1 MALAPSPSRAMSD
14 STHARSQRGFTLI
27 EMLLV
32 ILLIGVMV
40 GIATFAINAT
50 WQRFRLESTAGDVR
64 SFVQQTFTSM
74 NSEGTPVFLRLVPG
88 TPNRLEIAAAADG
101 TGVMR
106 QLELPNLV
114 NLAMT
119 STSEIDC
126 DWPDEDGEVLSTND
140 TSTPRILQLDLIGRT
155 LDATGVQITGVRHL
169 ILTHDDMVTGALQ
182 PRMRYEIRVYPLWY
196 VNLVRTKE

>member
-1 MALAPSPSRAMSD
+1 MNG
-14 STHARSQRGFTLI
+14 STHAPGQRGFTLI

-40 GIATFAINAT
+40 GIGTFAINSA
-50 WQRFRLESTAGDVR
+50 WQRFRLESTAGNVR
-64 SFVQQTFTSM
+64 TFVQQTFTSM
-74 NSEGTPVFLRLVPG
+74 NSEGAPVFLRLVPG
-88 TPNRLEIAAAADG
+88 TPSRLEIASAADG
-101 TGVMR
+101 TGVLR
-106 QLELPNLV
+106 ELELPELV
-114 NLAMT
+114 NLSMT

-126 DWPDEDGEVLSTND
+126 DWPDEDGETLSTND

-169 ILTHDDMVTGALQ
+169 IITHDDMVTGALQ